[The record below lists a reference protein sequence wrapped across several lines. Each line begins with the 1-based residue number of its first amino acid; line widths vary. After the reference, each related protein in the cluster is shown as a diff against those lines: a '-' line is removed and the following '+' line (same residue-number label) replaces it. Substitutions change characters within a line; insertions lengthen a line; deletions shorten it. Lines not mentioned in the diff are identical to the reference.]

1 MNSKERLDLKKLIN
15 ESDCENNT
23 EKIRQLKHSELIFKD
38 IQSFLSLKLQHENDP
53 DFKDQCMKKCSFL
66 YQYYTDIFHK
76 LCNNELNLVL
86 MERLLNTLAQI
97 EQGKVDQHEASV
109 IVGKLL
115 KEIYIDSALAKS
127 KKIDEANQITY
138 KESKAI
144 SYKEYKNKMSK

>member
-15 ESDCENNT
+15 ESGCENNT
-23 EKIRQLKHSELIFKD
+23 EKIRELKHSELIFKD
-38 IQSFLSLKLQHENDP
+38 IQNYLSIKQKHENDA
-53 DFKDQCMKKCSFL
+53 DFKEKCITACRFL
-66 YQYYTDIFHK
+66 YDNYNDIFHK
-76 LCNNELNLVL
+76 LYNNELNLVL

-127 KKIDEANQITY
+127 KKIDDENQTEY
-138 KESKAI
+138 KDSKKI

>member
-38 IQSFLSLKLQHENDP
+38 IQTFLSLKLQHETDP
-53 DFKDQCMKKCSFL
+53 DFKDQCMKKCAFL

-76 LCNNELNLVL
+76 LCNNELNLGL

-127 KKIDEANQITY
+127 KKLDEENPVTY

>member
-1 MNSKERLDLKKLIN
+1 MNSKERLDLKRLVN
-15 ESDCENNT
+15 ESNCDDNT
-23 EKIRQLKHSELIFKD
+23 DKIRALKHSSLIFKD

-53 DFKDQCMKKCSFL
+53 DFKEQCISTCRFL
-66 YQYYTDIFHK
+66 FENYTDIFHK

-86 MERLLNTLAQI
+86 MERLLNILEKI
-97 EQGKVDQHEASV
+97 EQEKVDQHEASV

-127 KKIDEANQITY
+127 KKLDEENPITY
-138 KESKAI
+138 IESKQI

>member
-53 DFKDQCMKKCSFL
+53 DFKDQCIKKCAFL